1 MTEEEFDL
9 WRQQVFNPFAEQNQK
24 DHADILTRLTKLNGF
39 HNMIL
44 GAGAVIGFC
53 TPAVIAIW
61 AILATR

>member
-1 MTEEEFDL
+1 MTNQDFNT
-9 WRQQVFNPFAEQNQK
+9 WREQVFEPFVGENKA
-24 DHADILTRLTKLNGF
+24 DHLAILTRLTKLNGF

-44 GAGAVIGFC
+44 GAGALIGFC